1 MSEDERIEVLLNG
14 ISSQSELADIHSK
27 LLNEKRLATTEEGE
41 KKLIEQLA
49 INRKKL
55 RGEFCKMFGIEDLS
69 EESE

>member
-1 MSEDERIEVLLNG
+1 M
-14 ISSQSELADIHSK
+14 SELAAIHCK

-55 RGEFCKMFGIEDLS
+55 RDEFCKILGFEDPS
-69 EESE
+69 EEK